1 MPDAAKYGAGSHSS
15 PLGAGRFASRA
26 DNVYIVSI
34 HTVFVESWYAR
45 ARVDGGLVIVG
56 GLEEI
61 VSTTSGGAVGA
72 VLRQLSGMSK
82 PPFILFCLETN

>member
-1 MPDAAKYGAGSHSS
+1 M
-15 PLGAGRFASRA
+15 
-26 DNVYIVSI
+26 
-34 HTVFVESWYAR
+34 R

-61 VSTTSGGAVGA
+61 VSTTSGGAVGT